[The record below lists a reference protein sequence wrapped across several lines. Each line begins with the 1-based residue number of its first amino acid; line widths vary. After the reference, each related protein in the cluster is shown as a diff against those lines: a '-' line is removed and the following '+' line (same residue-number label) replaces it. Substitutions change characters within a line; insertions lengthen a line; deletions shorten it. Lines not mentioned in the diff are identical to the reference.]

1 VSRARE
7 SYVHPVTGA
16 GEPRAAWREVWPFRL
31 LALLVILA
39 IAFGAYYLI
48 FHLHITGAG
57 NSQG

>member
-1 VSRARE
+1 
-7 SYVHPVTGA
+7 VHPVTGA